1 MMGGLAFFIKGAILG
16 FSIAAPVGPI
26 GILCIRRTLD
36 GGLLQGFLSGMGA
49 ATADGFYGCL
59 AAFGVTAISSL
70 LLEQEAI
77 IRGIGGLF
85 LLYLGFST
93 LRAVPAGPGERESRR
108 GLLWAYVSV
117 FFLTI
122 TNPMTIF
129 SFGAVFAGLGV
140 GAPRGNSSLAG
151 WMVLGVVTGS
161 ALWWLTLSS
170 TVSLFRSRFDP
181 ERLKWVNRVSGCI
194 IASFGIVSLGSLWT

>member
-1 MMGGLAFFIKGAILG
+1 MGGLAFFIKGAILG

-117 FFLTI
+117 FFPHDHEPDDNL
-122 TNPMTIF
+122 F
-129 SFGAVFAGLGV
+129 LRCSFCGV
-140 GAPRGNSSLAG
+140 GCRCSPGQFEPG
-151 WMVLGVVTGS
+151 WMDGAGGRDRLR
-161 ALWWLTLSS
+161 
-170 TVSLFRSRFDP
+170 SLVAYAEQHGQPVPIPVRSGAAEVGQP
-181 ERLKWVNRVSGCI
+181 C
-194 IASFGIVSLGSLWT
+194 FGLYHR